1 LVVALKTK
9 VQKYVGG
16 GERDFNTRTPPY
28 SPPTFNHPSLQ
39 LHSQGVKM
47 YILTL
52 GVLAPYRGMKVG
64 TRLLQR
70 SLSFLSTNLP
80 EVTHAYLHVHTAN
93 QDAID
98 FYQKFGFEVEGGVI
112 EKYYKRLDPPDAVL
126 LVKRI
131 ATSK

>member
-1 LVVALKTK
+1 
-9 VQKYVGG
+9 
-16 GERDFNTRTPPY
+16 
-28 SPPTFNHPSLQ
+28 
-39 LHSQGVKM
+39 
-47 YILTL
+47 
-52 GVLAPYRGMKVG
+52 MKVG

-131 ATSK
+131 ATSKWK